1 MTTPCS
7 FRLAAR
13 AAKALRA
20 LAGAAVLALGMAQ
33 PVLACPVCASSATLT
48 PAQTLINADRAVLG
62 RPEGQRL
69 RVDAVI
75 KGPGAAGELLALPIQ
90 IVRPSADAT
99 RPILVVRDS
108 LSREWAALGEVDAGQ
123 ADWLRSLGTLKR
135 TSDMNAAD
143 WRERVARF
151 LPFLEHPEPLIAG
164 TAYGEISRAPYEAM
178 RAHRERLDAARLAA
192 WVEDPVLAER
202 RPLYLLLL
210 GLAGGAP
217 DAQKIESALDSR
229 RPDAD
234 RADLP
239 ALIAADLE
247 LRGPAQLEL
256 IEKQWL
262 HDSRR
267 SLLDVQAAL
276 VALSVHGNEGGR
288 LSRGQVTQAYLRL
301 IRQRPQAAGLVAQ
314 DLATWQVWEAT
325 PLYASVVERSDLSFA
340 SRVAIAQYLRLS
352 PHPQA
357 AAALQRA
364 MRFR

>member
-1 MTTPCS
+1 MTLPS
-7 FRLAAR
+7 VRLARR
-13 AAKALRA
+13 AARSLRA
-20 LAGAAVLALGMAQ
+20 LVCAVVLAAGVAG
-33 PVLACPVCASSATLT
+33 PALACPVCASSATLT

-62 RPEGQRL
+62 RPAGGRL
-69 RVDAVI
+69 RVEAVI
-75 KGPGAAGELLALPIQ
+75 KGPGAPDDQLDLPIPLT
-90 IVRPSADAT
+90 RPGADAS
-99 RPILVVRDS
+99 RPILVVRDG
-108 LSREWAALGEVDAGQ
+108 LSREWAVLGDVDAGQ

-135 TSDMNAAD
+135 TNDMNAAD

-151 LPFLEHPEPLIAG
+151 LPYLEHPEPLIAG

-192 WVEDPVLAER
+192 WVEDPALVER

-210 GLAGGAP
+210 GLAGSAQ
-217 DAQKIESALDSR
+217 DAQRIESALDTR

-247 LRGPAQLEL
+247 LRGPAQLGL

-262 HDSRR
+262 LNARR

-288 LSRGQVTQAYLRL
+288 LSRAQVTQAYLRL

-314 DLATWQVWEAT
+314 DLASWQVWEAT